1 MTRPKPSYST
11 TNLKTPICKAQVA
24 CDGINLVGAARD
36 RGYCNKCGE
45 AEAKKTKAPKPLK
58 GENSALPESLR
69 KKGDE

>member
-11 TNLKTPICKAQVA
+11 TNLQTPICTAQIS
-24 CDGINLVGAARD
+24 CDGVNLVGAARE
-36 RGYCNKCGE
+36 RGYCNPCGE
-45 AEAKKTKAPKPLK
+45 AAKKRGRVIPPR